1 MHHHTVAYL
10 FRKLVLNIQCKLTES
25 WWLGVYISLKKFIII
40 YNGTFL
46 STVIKYSF
54 RNGRFGAK
62 KREKIRF
69 TFSQSVFTWVSLS
82 CLHSISC
89 SIHDSKSFAVALSS
103 TIVIVEV
110 LRVSKITP
118 LFIFLRKS
126 DRNMYKSTRFS
137 IFRLLPSK
145 FNVRKTLWRSTN
157 LDTDEAHA

>member
-1 MHHHTVAYL
+1 MHHHHTVALSLYAYL
-10 FRKLVLNIQCKLTES
+10 FRKLTHPFCKLVTA
-25 WWLGVYISLKKFIII
+25 SLYFFEDTSQW
-40 YNGTFL
+40 YF
-46 STVIKYSF
+46 SFHSDEVSF
-54 RNGRFGAK
+54 RNGHFTAK
-62 KREKIRF
+62 KKEKKRF

-103 TIVIVEV
+103 TIVIVGV
-110 LRVSKITP
+110 LRVSKITS

-126 DRNMYKSTRFS
+126 DRNMYKSTTAS
-137 IFRLLPSK
+137 LLRLLPSQ